1 MQEGTQLNRKIML
14 ISILLIILLS
24 GCNRN
29 AAEMITDGKVMIN
42 KEESTIT
49 FYGVLTDRNLEP
61 DTSFQGRFFLQGST
75 IRNAVGTD
83 LVYTD
88 KELKSDSDLAKSE
101 KYEVQATL
109 KLKHPEKIEE
119 LVKVI
124 KDSEEKAVTIEVI
137 NEKGRLDDQVIHK
150 VEEK

>member
-1 MQEGTQLNRKIML
+1 LKSKIML
-14 ISILLIILLS
+14 IAILLVIFLS

-49 FYGVLTDRNLEP
+49 FYGVLTDRNLEK
-61 DTSFQGRFFLQGST
+61 DTSFQGRFFLQGSI

-88 KELKSDSDLAKSE
+88 KKLKSDSDLAKAE

-109 KLKHPEKIEE
+109 KLKQPEKIEE

-124 KDSEEKAVTIEVI
+124 KDKEEKAVTMEVI
-137 NEKGRLDDQVIHK
+137 NENGRLDDQVIHK